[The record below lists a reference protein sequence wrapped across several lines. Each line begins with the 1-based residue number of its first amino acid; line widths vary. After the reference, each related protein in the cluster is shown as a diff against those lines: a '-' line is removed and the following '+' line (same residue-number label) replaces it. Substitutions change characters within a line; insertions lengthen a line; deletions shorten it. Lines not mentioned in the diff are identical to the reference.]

1 MRTPPAA
8 LAGARTRDA
17 MRIWTLAEIAQETP
31 WPLDRTLAV
40 PGRLRGNALRAWGL
54 HVDQRFGAGAADR
67 VREHLR
73 MTPSELPDQPTKKHW
88 YPVSLQQ
95 RLVRFV
101 VDELLGGDAL
111 AFESVFEES
120 TGTAEKALVLAG
132 RVTGPGLVLRMA
144 GSYHA
149 SVCDVGRCLP
159 DVSSGKAILD
169 FRDADVF
176 EDPTWRFANMV
187 SMKTMF
193 GSLKRN
199 IDLIQGEEHGPRSFL
214 IRMHW

>member
-1 MRTPPAA
+1 MRT
-8 LAGARTRDA
+8 
-17 MRIWTLAEIAQETP
+17 WTLAEIANEPP
-31 WPLDRTLAV
+31 WPLERTLAL
-40 PGRLRGNALRAWGL
+40 PGRVRGNALRAWGA
-54 HVDQRFGAGAADR
+54 HVDQRFGQGSADR
-67 VREHLR
+67 VREHLGL
-73 MTPSELPDQPTKKHW
+73 TAAELPDQPTKKHW
-88 YPVSLQQ
+88 YPVSLQI

-101 VDELLGGDAL
+101 VDELLAGDAL

-132 RVTGPGLVLRMA
+132 RMTGPGLVLRMA
-144 GSYHA
+144 GSYHG

-159 DVSSGKAILD
+159 DVSSGKAVLD

-176 EDPTWRFANMV
+176 EDPTWRFANMI

-193 GSLKRN
+193 ASLKRN
-199 IDLIQGEEHGPRSFL
+199 LSLFQGEENAPRSFL

>member
-1 MRTPPAA
+1 MRT
-8 LAGARTRDA
+8 
-17 MRIWTLAEIAQETP
+17 WTLAEIAHEPP
-31 WPLDRTLAV
+31 WPLERSLAL
-40 PGRLRGNALRAWGL
+40 PGRVRGNALRAWGA
-54 HVDQRFGAGAADR
+54 HVDQRFGQGSADR
-67 VREHLR
+67 VRAHLGLDA
-73 MTPSELPDQPTKKHW
+73 TELPDQPTKKHW
-88 YPVSLQQ
+88 YPVSLQI

-101 VDELLGGDAL
+101 VDELLAGDAL

-132 RVTGPGLVLRMA
+132 RMTGPGLVLRMA
-144 GSYHA
+144 GSYHG

-159 DVSSGKAILD
+159 DVSSGKAVLD

-176 EDPTWRFANMV
+176 EDPTWRFANMI

-193 GSLKRN
+193 ASLKRN
-199 IDLIQGEEHGPRSFL
+199 LSLIQGEEHAPRSFL